1 MNIAMLL
8 EMAAQAGADRCALAS
23 GAERYSA
30 TELFAAAGGAA
41 ARIRASG
48 CQFVSVL
55 DASGPATPVALF
67 GAAMAGVPYAPL
79 NYRLPADQ
87 IQTLIAR
94 LAPLFLVADADH
106 CNTHGNHPGIAAAL
120 TGEAF
125 LDQAF
130 VHQNP
135 EAAWPADPGIA
146 VQLFTSGTT
155 GPPKA
160 AVLRHEHLMSY
171 ILGSVEFLSAGE
183 DEAALVAVPP
193 YHIAGISALLSGIYA
208 GRRIVQLA
216 NFDAAA
222 WLDLV
227 EREAVTSAFVVPTML
242 ARIVERL
249 ENGDRRGAPK
259 ALRAIAYGGGR
270 MPASVIERALDLFP
284 GADFTNAYGL
294 TETSSTITLLGPE
307 DHRRALASDDPD
319 ARRRL
324 GSVGQALPS
333 VEIQVRDE
341 DNQPL
346 APGQPGEIHVRG
358 PQISGEYRERST
370 IDAHGW
376 FPTRDTGYL
385 DEDGYLYLSGR
396 ADDVIVRGG
405 ENISPAEVEDVVL
418 THPAVADAAAVAVA
432 SEHWGEAVGVAVVLK
447 SDASVNADELRDLVR
462 GRLRS
467 SRVPEAIHFVN
478 ELPYNETGKLLRREI
493 KQRFA

>member
-8 EMAAQAGADRCALAS
+8 EMAAQAGADRCALTSEAR
-23 GAERYSA
+23 RYSA
-30 TELFAAAGGAA
+30 AELFAAAGGAA

-87 IQTLIAR
+87 IQALIAR

-125 LDQAF
+125 LHQAF
-130 VHQNP
+130 AHQNP

-333 VEIQVRDE
+333 VEIQVRDK

-405 ENISPAEVEDVVL
+405 ENISPAEVEDVLL